1 MNPFLGGIIEA
12 GLKIIERVIPDPQ
25 AKQAAQLELL
35 KLHQAGE
42 FKALEADLQLA
53 MGQIEVNR
61 EEARSPDFFRGGW
74 RPFVGWTCGGGL
86 FYQIIMRPLFGWVA
100 SNAWGWTQPP
110 SLEMDTLLTLL
121 FGLLG
126 LGGMRTYERI
136 KGKA

>member
-1 MNPFLGGIIEA
+1 MTIGGLIEA
-12 GLKIIERVIPDPQ
+12 GLRIIDKVVPDPQ
-25 AKQAAQLELL
+25 AKQAAQLKLL
-35 KLHQAGE
+35 EMQQAGE

-61 EEARSPDFFRGGW
+61 EEAKSPDFFRSGW

-86 FYQIIMRPLFGWVA
+86 FYQIMMRPLFGWIA
-100 SNAWGWTQPP
+100 SNAWGWTEPP

>member
-42 FKALEADLQLA
+42 FKQIEADLQVML
-53 MGQIEVNR
+53 GQIEVNKV
-61 EEARSPDFFRGGW
+61 EAAQDSFRGGW
-74 RPFVGWTCGGGL
+74 RPAVGWTCVGGL
-86 FYQIIMRPLFGWVA
+86 AYTYIAQPLLAWLSTAQGWQV
-100 SNAWGWTQPP
+100 PP
-110 SLEMDTLLTLL
+110 TLDIFDLMIL
-121 FGLLG
+121 
-126 LGGMRTYERI
+126 LGGMLGFGGMRSFERI